1 MIVLSIYAYFN
12 IMTRKQDFVQCVEA
26 GPTCQINADNLNANS
41 FYDKHRIV
49 KKKNGDVVD
58 TSKMIRIIVKGNCM
72 KPKQIES
79 GSQLLVLKLDAQRP
93 VKEQIKSGDIL
104 LIHLKDTNIHKI
116 RVFDKY
122 ENGVLQTYR
131 FDDNG
136 QKKKSS
142 KPHQESSVIGVVK
155 YKL

>member
-1 MIVLSIYAYFN
+1 
-12 IMTRKQDFVQCVEA
+12 
-26 GPTCQINADNLNANS
+26 
-41 FYDKHRIV
+41 
-49 KKKNGDVVD
+49 
-58 TSKMIRIIVKGNCM
+58 M

-79 GSQLLVLKLDAQRP
+79 GSQLLVLKLDDKRP

-104 LIHLKDTNIHKI
+104 LIHLKDTDIHKI

-131 FDDNG
+131 YDDNG